1 MYSVH
6 EFGKGHL
13 VDGDPI
19 DAFDKAFELAA
30 RLAEAMR
37 LALTERG
44 LTANRAEVI
53 YLLAREGTLVQR
65 ELAHALGCSPR
76 HVTGLIDTL
85 QRDGL
90 VERRPHPS
98 DRRAIS
104 VVLTEQGADTAH
116 WMTSQR
122 HDSAQAILGDL
133 PAADLA
139 AFIRVADR
147 ILHQVTPPRA
157 ENGS

>member
-1 MYSVH
+1 M
-6 EFGKGHL
+6 

-44 LTANRAEVI
+44 LTASRAEVI
-53 YLLAREGTLVQR
+53 YLLVREGTLVQR
-65 ELAHALGCSPR
+65 ELAHALRCSPR

-85 QRDGL
+85 QHDGL

-104 VVLTEQGADTAH
+104 VVLTEQGADTAR

-122 HDSAQAILGDL
+122 HDSARAILGDL

-139 AFIRVADR
+139 AFTRVADR
-147 ILHQVTPPRA
+147 ILHRVTLPSR

>member
-1 MYSVH
+1 
-6 EFGKGHL
+6 
-13 VDGDPI
+13 
-19 DAFDKAFELAA
+19 
-30 RLAEAMR
+30 MR

-53 YLLAREGTLVQR
+53 YLLASEGTLVQR
-65 ELAHALGCSPR
+65 ELAHALGCSLR

-85 QRDGL
+85 QHDGL

-104 VVLTEQGADTAH
+104 VVLTGQGADTAS
-116 WMTSQR
+116 WMADRR
-122 HDSAQAILGDL
+122 HDSARATLGDL

-139 AFIRVADR
+139 AFMRVADR
-147 ILHQVTPPRA
+147 ILHRVTVPRG
-157 ENGS
+157 ENGP